1 MLSWTILKTRDWT
14 FSYYIYRYIYYNF
27 LYNNRVR
34 FSGSNVQY
42 ELVFLPGQIFR
53 LEGRSSNATHELV
66 FIASEVSP
74 LGLVNY
80 HVERI
85 NDLEPPPRPTPHNST
100 EDVTIEN
107 GVYNIIYSKLNLK
120 SNKSSNWY
128 CNTQNMRIM
137 KSPLYELSNLGESN
151 YQVLKM

>member
-1 MLSWTILKTRDWT
+1 MFIG
-14 FSYYIYRYIYYNF
+14 
-27 LYNNRVR
+27 

-53 LEGRSSNATHELV
+53 LGGRTSNATHELV

-80 HVERI
+80 HVEKI
-85 NDLEPPPRPTPHNST
+85 NDLGPPPRPTAYNGT

-107 GVYNIIYSKLNLK
+107 GVIHSI
-120 SNKSSNWY
+120 
-128 CNTQNMRIM
+128 
-137 KSPLYELSNLGESN
+137 
-151 YQVLKM
+151 

>member
-1 MLSWTILKTRDWT
+1 MVRTIIGRIILNW
-14 FSYYIYRYIYYNF
+14 IA
-27 LYNNRVR
+27 LA

-53 LEGRSSNATHELV
+53 LGGRSSNATHELV
-66 FIASEVSP
+66 FVASELSP

-85 NDLEPPPRPTPHNST
+85 NELEPPPRPMTHNST

-107 GVYNIIYSKLNLK
+107 GVLIKYNTYSFK
-120 SNKSSNWY
+120 
-128 CNTQNMRIM
+128 I
-137 KSPLYELSNLGESN
+137 
-151 YQVLKM
+151 